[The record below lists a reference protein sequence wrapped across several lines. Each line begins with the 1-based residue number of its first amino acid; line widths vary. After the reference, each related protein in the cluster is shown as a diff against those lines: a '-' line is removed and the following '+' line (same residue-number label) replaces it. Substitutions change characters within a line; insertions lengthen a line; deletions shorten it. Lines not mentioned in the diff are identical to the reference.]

1 VVARVHP
8 DGPVSAKISSF
19 PFVGR
24 LLVSGEI
31 SQVDVAVRDL
41 TVRGVTFASVGVR
54 LRAVKIDRDA
64 LVQDRR
70 VVLASIGRGTAVVE
84 IGDDEIS
91 RLLGVTVVLEE
102 GNARVRVGGALVP
115 VSARVDGNTL
125 VVSAAGITLPAIDI
139 PPLPLVSCLTGTEIL
154 AGRLRLTCDVDRV
167 PVELAGR
174 SLQVQL

>member
-1 VVARVHP
+1 
-8 DGPVSAKISSF
+8 VSAKISSF

-24 LLVSGEI
+24 LLVAGEI

-54 LRAVKIDRDA
+54 LRSVKIDRDA
-64 LVQDRR
+64 LLEDRR

-84 IGDDEIS
+84 IAGDEIS

-102 GNARVRVGGALVP
+102 GNARVSVGGALVP

-125 VVSAAGITLPAIDI
+125 VVTAAGITLPDIDI
-139 PPLPLVSCLTGTEIL
+139 PQLPLVSCLTGTEIL
-154 AGRLRLTCDVDRV
+154 AGRLRLTCDVDQV

-174 SLQVQL
+174 SLQL

>member
-1 VVARVHP
+1 
-8 DGPVSAKISSF
+8 
-19 PFVGR
+19 
-24 LLVSGEI
+24 
-31 SQVDVAVRDL
+31 
-41 TVRGVTFASVGVR
+41 
-54 LRAVKIDRDA
+54 
-64 LVQDRR
+64 
-70 VVLASIGRGTAVVE
+70 
-84 IGDDEIS
+84 
-91 RLLGVTVVLEE
+91 
-102 GNARVRVGGALVP
+102 VP